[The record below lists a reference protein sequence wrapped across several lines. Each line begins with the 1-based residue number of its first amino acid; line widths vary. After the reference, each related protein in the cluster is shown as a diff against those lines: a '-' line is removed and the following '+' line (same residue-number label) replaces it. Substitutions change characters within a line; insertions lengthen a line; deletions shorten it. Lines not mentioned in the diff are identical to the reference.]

1 MNSRKVVIL
10 TARIHPGETTSSWIL
25 HGFMEFILSND
36 PVAVM
41 LRRKLI
47 FMIIPML
54 NPDGVIAGNS
64 RGDLIGNDLN
74 RCFNAKSLD
83 PKLVPMNVGVQELIQ
98 DVLEKA
104 NINEQAR

>member
-1 MNSRKVVIL
+1 
-10 TARIHPGETTSSWIL
+10 
-25 HGFMEFILSND
+25 MEFILSND